1 MSVKTALDEI
11 RAAMQADP
19 HFAWV
24 WHCNI
29 AMAAYDE
36 GLEHLAAN
44 RAAARFM
51 LSAFEVD
58 TSECP
63 GADERNKEALDAE
76 EFVVSADGAMERK

>member
-1 MSVKTALDEI
+1 MSVQTALKEV
-11 RAAMQADP
+11 RNAMQDDP
-19 HFAWV
+19 HFAWS

-58 TSECP
+58 TSKDP
-63 GADERNKEALDAE
+63 GANERHEDALDAE
-76 EFVVSADGAMERK
+76 EFVISADGAMERK